1 MIRGVRLLAAANQ
14 RRIDSAPEVTSR
26 VDKPLVQKKA
36 LGRNDPCHCGSGKKY
51 KQCHLDKDEAAARH
65 ARAAAAAEAEKNAP
79 AVESPKDGDKPA
91 LKAHDK
97 ATFHEQRGRGGPNT
111 KGFQRASAI
120 RKVGGG
126 S

>member
-1 MIRGVRLLAAANQ
+1 MDI
-14 RRIDSAPEVTSR
+14 
-26 VDKPLVQKKA
+26 PLPPKKA
-36 LGRNDPCHCGSGKKY
+36 LGRNDPCHCGSKKKY
-51 KQCHLDKDEAAARH
+51 KQCHLEKDEQAARE
-65 ARAAAAAEAEKNAP
+65 ARAAAQAEAEKNAP
-79 AVESPKDGDKPA
+79 VAETPKEGDKPS
-91 LKAHDK
+91 LKSHDK

>member
-1 MIRGVRLLAAANQ
+1 
-14 RRIDSAPEVTSR
+14 
-26 VDKPLVQKKA
+26 VDKPTPPKKP

-51 KQCHLDKDEAAARH
+51 KQCHLDKDEAAARE
-65 ARAAAAAEAEKNAP
+65 ARAAALAEAEKNAP
-79 AVESPKDGDKPA
+79 AVEPAKEEQKPGPKS
-91 LKAHDK
+91 HDK